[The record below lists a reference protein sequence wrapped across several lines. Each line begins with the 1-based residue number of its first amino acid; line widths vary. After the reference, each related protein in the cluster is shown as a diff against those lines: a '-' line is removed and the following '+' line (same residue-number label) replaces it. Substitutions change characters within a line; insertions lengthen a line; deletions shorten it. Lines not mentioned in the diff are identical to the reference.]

1 VVIRQRWRGA
11 ELVREPYLKADDRM
25 LWWNNPG
32 LEQML
37 GRSPLLL
44 FCGVREYERL
54 VDPGPDAYY
63 AEQVRL
69 AKERAPA

>member
-44 FCGVREYERL
+44 FCGVR
-54 VDPGPDAYY
+54 
-63 AEQVRL
+63 
-69 AKERAPA
+69 